1 MTRPA
6 PTAPAQTGPALTV
19 AVVSDRGMF
28 LPSLRAVDGVLRRA
42 GPGVDVLFAGLGLT
56 DAMWGMVDRVAAAHP
71 AARIDARPLPPD
83 WLAEARSPKSFITP
97 TALGRLFLPR
107 LVPSGRVL
115 YLDGDVMVTGDL
127 ALALDLDMA
136 GQPLAGV
143 RDFSVMK
150 WTVAG
155 APHPGLQRQI
165 DAMPDGM
172 PMTDYIN
179 SGVLLMDMDAIHAI
193 PGLTDAMADMVA
205 ARGFPTVDQDRINIL
220 FRDRIVHLDPAWNCS
235 WGRLAQQRRHQA
247 GLPVT
252 GVQPAPMILHFH
264 GPRKPWQ
271 PLRLSTLS
279 RGARAIWRYRKEMA
293 AFHRRYPSIPQALP
307 E

>member
-1 MTRPA
+1 MTRPN
-6 PTAPAQTGPALTV
+6 LTV

-42 GPGVDVLFAGLGLT
+42 GPGVDALFVGLDLT
-56 DAMWGMVDRVAAAHP
+56 DAMWGMVASVAAGHP
-71 AARIDARPLPPD
+71 AARLDTRALPPA

-127 ALALDLDMA
+127 SLARDLDMA
-136 GQPLAGV
+136 GRPLAGV

-150 WTVAG
+150 WLASGT
-155 APHPGLQRQI
+155 PHPGLQRQI
-165 DAMPDGM
+165 DVMPDGM
-172 PMTDYIN
+172 PMTGYIN

-193 PGLTDAMADMVA
+193 PGLTDAMTDMVA

-220 FRDRIVHLDPAWNCS
+220 FRDRITHLDPAWNCS

-247 GLPVT
+247 GLPLS

-264 GPRKPWQ
+264 GPRKPWH

-279 RGARAIWRYRKEMA
+279 RGARAVWQYRRDMA
-293 AFHRRYPSIPQALP
+293 SFHRRHPSIPRQLP
-307 E
+307 Q